1 MCKKYT
7 KQEAQYIKKLQNS
20 MFVNFYR
27 NDLKLA
33 FSALVFS
40 KKKKKYLSQNLNF
53 QHNSPSY

>member
-1 MCKKYT
+1 
-7 KQEAQYIKKLQNS
+7 

-40 KKKKKYLSQNLNF
+40 KKKKKVPQPKFKFLAQFAQLLI
-53 QHNSPSY
+53 PSLKYQQ